1 MVHLLAPEVLTAPA
15 LGDQRNPT
23 LAALGGVTASRSRNR
38 NLRVAPG
45 QAGEHEL
52 GVTSTLLAAHP
63 RARELLGR
71 SLKSSPAR
79 LDLAACAVAS
89 LVDDDFEV
97 EGIEQR
103 LESLAARV
111 RAVLAGKAD
120 LPGQLQALRQVLVH
134 EEGFTG
140 RGSLDDAPENSA
152 LHHVLERR
160 TGLPILLSTVYLE
173 VARRAGIPLLGVSFP
188 AHFLVTT
195 PAPGERLVLD
205 PFRRGVVLTPAQCEE
220 LLARV
225 APAVRFTPR
234 LLSPASVPTIA
245 TRMLSNLKRSYL
257 ARGDGERA
265 LRVIDLLLMLAPD
278 HPGELRARAGI
289 LSALGAYRAALSD
302 IERCLELSPDAA
314 DQKDLLTAA
323 RVLRQR
329 ADYLN

>member
-1 MVHLLAPEVLTAPA
+1 MSL
-15 LGDQRNPT
+15 
-23 LAALGGVTASRSRNR
+23 S
-38 NLRVAPG
+38 
-45 QAGEHEL
+45 
-52 GVTSTLLAAHP
+52 VTSTLLAAHP

-89 LVDDDFEV
+89 LVDDDFDV
-97 EGIEQR
+97 GGIEQR
-103 LESLAARV
+103 LEALAVRV
-111 RAVLAGKAD
+111 RTRVA
-120 LPGQLQALRQVLVH
+120 PGATVPDQLQALRHVLVD
-134 EEGFTG
+134 EEGFSG
-140 RGSLDDAPENSA
+140 RGFLDDAPENSA
-152 LHHVLERR
+152 LHRVLERR

-173 VARRAGIPLLGVSFP
+173 VARRASIPLLGVSFP

-195 PAPGERLVLD
+195 PGPGERLVLD
-205 PFRRGVVLTPAQCEE
+205 PFRRGTVLTPEQCEA

-225 APAVRFTPR
+225 APGVRFTHR
-234 LLSPASVPTIA
+234 LLAAASVPTIA

-265 LRVIDLLLMLAPD
+265 LRVIDLLLLLAPD

-314 DQKDLLTAA
+314 DQQDLLTAA
-323 RVLRQR
+323 RMLRQR

>member
-1 MVHLLAPEVLTAPA
+1 M
-15 LGDQRNPT
+15 
-23 LAALGGVTASRSRNR
+23 
-38 NLRVAPG
+38 
-45 QAGEHEL
+45 
-52 GVTSTLLAAHP
+52 TSTLLVTHP
-63 RARELLGR
+63 RARELLGQGLG
-71 SLKSSPAR
+71 STPPR

-97 EGIEQR
+97 EAVEQR

-111 RAVLAGKAD
+111 RARLGREVETGR
-120 LPGQLQALRQVLVH
+120 QLEALRQVLVQ

-140 RGSLDDAPENSA
+140 RGSVDDSPENSA
-152 LHHVLERR
+152 LHRVLERR

-173 VARRAGIPLLGVSFP
+173 VARRAAIPLLGVSFP

-195 PAPGERLVLD
+195 PGPGERLVLD
-205 PFRRGVVLTPAQCEE
+205 PFRRGVLLTPRQCEE
-220 LLARV
+220 LLARM

-234 LLSPASVPTIA
+234 LLAPASVPTIA

-265 LRVIDLLLMLAPD
+265 LRVIDLLLLLAPD

-302 IERCLELSPDAA
+302 IERCLELSPDAS
-314 DQKDLLTAA
+314 DQNDLRLAA